1 MTDAEDCLH
10 DVQIPN
16 IIILTK
22 SIWYVTWIYDD
33 IEDITTFISF
43 LSTKSIYLYLL
54 VCSFYVRRLCDLFSE
69 FFIPFPV
76 HYRLYDFEEEKT
88 LLPSNAWYFSKGNVI
103 ANIFCGTFAHGRYLI
118 YTFIGSGFNFS
129 TR

>member
-76 HYRLYDFEEEKT
+76 HYRLYDFERKNSST
-88 LLPSNAWYFSKGNVI
+88 IKRMIFFQRKCYI